1 MRAVVF
7 VDVQNDFVKGGKLAF
22 GFPVEDNVPKVI
34 AFANKCKDRGDLLF
48 ATKDTH
54 QKTEDKIVDLR
65 PGEAAIGFRD
75 EDGFPHR
82 ITGYMSTLEGKNLP
96 VEHCIKGTKGWE
108 IVDGLVKNAG
118 KINIPTGHIIEKPTF
133 GSNNLRWRIKEAF
146 EFVKEPIDEILICGY
161 CTSICVV
168 SNALMLRA
176 MFPDV
181 PIYVIEDC
189 CGDIDEASHLAA
201 LKVMANCQIYAKL
214 AQDA

>member
-7 VDVQNDFVKGGKLAF
+7 IDVQNDFVKGGKLAF
-22 GFPVEDNVPKVI
+22 GFPAKDNVPNVI
-34 AFANKCKDRGDLLF
+34 EFAKKCKARGDLLF

-54 QKTEDKIVDLR
+54 EQTVYDKYAV
-65 PGEAAIGFRD
+65 PENAAI
-75 EDGFPHR
+75 PQPQP
-82 ITGYMSTLEGKNLP
+82 INGYLTTLEGKNLP
-96 VEHCIKGTKGWE
+96 VEHCIKGTTGWE
-108 IVDGLVKNAG
+108 IVDGLVKDAE
-118 KINIPTGHIIEKPTF
+118 KINIPTGHIVEKPTF

-176 MFPDV
+176 MFPDI

-201 LKVMANCQIYAKL
+201 LKVMANCQVYAKL

>member
-1 MRAVVF
+1 MRAAVF

-22 GFPVEDNVPKVI
+22 GFPAKDNVPNVI
-34 AFANKCKDRGDLLF
+34 EFANKCKDRGDLLF

-54 QKTEDKIVDLR
+54 EQTVYDDYAVPAD
-65 PGEAAIGFRD
+65 AAM
-75 EDGFPHR
+75 PQPKPL
-82 ITGYMSTLEGKNLP
+82 TGYLTTFEGKNLP

-108 IVDGLVKNAG
+108 IVDGLVKNDG
-118 KINIPTGHIIEKPTF
+118 KLNIPTGHIVEKPTF